1 MAFARPKKKKKLKD
15 PKDQSCVKKEPQVTG
30 EMMRG
35 CVFPGAGVM
44 PVFSE
49 ADHAYLKIIG
59 PSVPLQMPGER
70 TKCSEQGLMWSVD
83 PSEHPVRVVTLES
96 SLPE

>member
-1 MAFARPKKKKKLKD
+1 
-15 PKDQSCVKKEPQVTG
+15 
-30 EMMRG
+30 MMRC
-35 CVFPGAGVM
+35 CVFPGAGVV

-49 ADHAYLKIIG
+49 ADHAYLKIIR

-83 PSEHPVRVVTLES
+83 PSEHHVRVITE
-96 SLPE
+96 